1 MPFRQ
6 HGTQHYTAAEITA
19 MGSGSGP
26 SSGVVPVGGIIMWSG
41 CYQLS
46 LRVGIYAMVMLE
58 PLILR
63 SKFVKGAATGENPGA
78 TGGNTVFA
86 HSGTD
91 VADHADHTHTYSDV
105 LEHTHPVTDP
115 GHVHDQRYRN
125 SGTAGT
131 AGVQGCSSANNASIA
146 SGVPSHT
153 TGITIDNPVGAV
165 AEGETDGLDQ
175 ALTHSVTQPDDHEG
189 VEPPYYAVAFIMR
202 IS

>member
-6 HGTQHYTAAEITA
+6 HGTNHYTAAEITA
-19 MGSGSGP
+19 LGSGMGP
-26 SSGVVPVGGIIMWSG
+26 NSGVVPVGGIIMWSG
-41 CYQLS
+41 LLS
-46 LRVGIYAMVMLE
+46 AIPTGWHLCDGDAGTPDL
-58 PLILR
+58 
-63 SKFVKGAATGENPGA
+63 SGKFVKGAATGENPGA
-78 TGGNTVFA
+78 TGGDTVFA

-91 VADHADHTHTYSDV
+91 VANHADHTHPYSDV
-105 LEHTHPVTDP
+105 IEHTHPVTDP

-125 SGTAGT
+125 SGTAGS

-146 SGVPSHT
+146 SGVPNHT
-153 TGITIDNPVGAV
+153 TGISINNPVGAV

-175 ALTHSVTQPDDHEG
+175 ALTHLVTQPDDHEG